1 MAMTTDERT
10 EVPMHGRTTATAR
23 PAQGPSAPAPS
34 GAARLTP
41 GPSAPA
47 PSGAGSGRG
56 AGTAAALRPLVIDV
70 GVPLGSYYLLH
81 EAFGLNVW
89 LALALSSIAPAVRT
103 ALSLAAERKPNL
115 LAMLMLAVNLAGI
128 AVSFLT
134 GDPRAMIA
142 KDSLVSS
149 VIAIAIL
156 VSVAARRP
164 LMSAGLK
171 PFLTRGK
178 PERTAAWDR
187 LSARSSRFRR
197 LEKLF
202 SAIWGL
208 LLLADCAARLA
219 GAYALPVTTM
229 VWLSTVLTLGAVGLG
244 IMAGGAAAA
253 PIQKMVEAEAAR
265 AAGTEAASFGN
276 AAGFR
281 KTAA

>member
-1 MAMTTDERT
+1 MSGGTTT
-10 EVPMHGRTTATAR
+10 TAR
-23 PAQGPSAPAPS
+23 PAPGSSGPAPS
-34 GAARLTP
+34 G
-41 GPSAPA
+41 PA
-47 PSGAGSGRG
+47 PSGPAPSGPAPGRG
-56 AGTAAALRPLVIDV
+56 AGMAAALRPLVIDV

-81 EAFGLNVW
+81 GAFGLSVW
-89 LALALSSIAPAVRT
+89 LSLALSSIAPAGRT
-103 ALSLAAERKPNL
+103 AVSLAAERKPNL

-149 VIAIAIL
+149 AIAIAIL
-156 VSVAARRP
+156 ASVTARRP

-171 PFLTRGK
+171 PFVTKGR

-187 LSARSSRFRR
+187 LSACSSRFRR

-202 SAIWGL
+202 SAVWGL

-219 GAYALPVTTM
+219 GAYTLPVTTM

-253 PIQKMVEAEAAR
+253 PIQKMIEAEAA
-265 AAGTEAASFGN
+265 AGG
-276 AAGFR
+276 R
-281 KTAA
+281 I